1 MPNCGRIGWSDFV
14 FFFSF
19 MYIVLLIRIS
29 IPKISNFGHACITH
43 ASILS
48 FSKNHRALIHY
59 FFLCGKFAE
68 TFLYIK
74 EQLSEIKFKM
84 KFFKIFFCI
93 FQKCTKRF
101 LICTREKNICFSFF
115 SVWFLTS

>member
-14 FFFSF
+14 FFYNFK
-19 MYIVLLIRIS
+19 MYIVLLIRSS

-59 FFLCGKFAE
+59 FFFVWKICRNLLIHQRTIVRNKIQNEIFKNI
-68 TFLYIK
+68 FLY
-74 EQLSEIKFKM
+74 FPKM
-84 KFFKIFFCI
+84 HKTVFDLYKGKKIFVLVS
-93 FQKCTKRF
+93 FQF
-101 LICTREKNICFSFF
+101 GF
-115 SVWFLTS
+115 

>member
-1 MPNCGRIGWSDFV
+1 MPNCGRIGWIDFV
-14 FFFSF
+14 FFLNFK
-19 MYIVLLIRIS
+19 MYIILLIRSS

-59 FFLCGKFAE
+59 FFFCGKFAE

-84 KFFKIFFCI
+84 KFLKIFFCI
-93 FQKCTKRF
+93 FQKCTKQF
-101 LICTREKNICFSFF
+101 LICTRKKIFVLVSFQF
-115 SVWFLTS
+115 GF